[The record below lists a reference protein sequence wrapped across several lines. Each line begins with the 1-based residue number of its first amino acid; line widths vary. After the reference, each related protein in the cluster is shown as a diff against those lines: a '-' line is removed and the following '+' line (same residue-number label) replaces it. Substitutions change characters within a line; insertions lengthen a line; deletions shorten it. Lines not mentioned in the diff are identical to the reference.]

1 MTIKDAVQYY
11 KDNIDKCWDD
21 ENYKWEAIKHYRD
34 TWNNDAPD
42 FATMLEDALSHANN
56 LMSGPMYYPFKM
68 IVIFAKQD
76 PEKVRNM
83 FKNLYDESLPLEQ
96 RIHDFRTNISVLFE
110 NHRNENAQNAKSKN
124 TYQDLRAI
132 CVYLSFQYP
141 EKYYLYKSQMYKNFR
156 DKVGFI
162 ETSSEKNA
170 WIRKYSNYATLC
182 DAVVEE
188 IEQDEDLVM
197 MQRDRVESNPDFYK
211 DPALHL
217 LAQTVVYINANADG
231 SNGLDEYYPKDE
243 DYPVDL
249 TKEDWRR
256 FLEEVE
262 YPNHK
267 GSMRVLK
274 CYLDIGGE
282 ASPAKMSNR
291 YKGHAMVYISSVVN
305 TSKRALK
312 YFNMDPCPDGEDSV
326 CVFPIAFYGKHGTGE
341 DKGFYIYRMRDELM
355 AALQEMDLSDIEL
368 EYKEENN
375 DMSESGFGLNTIL
388 YGPPGT
394 GKTFNTMAYAVAII
408 EGKTYEDVQ
417 AEAAESYSEV
427 RKRYDS
433 YAEAGQIA
441 FTTFHQSYGYEDF
454 IEGIKPVVE
463 EESQNVSYSVE
474 SGVFKRF
481 CENAQEKIDMRENFD
496 TAWEK
501 LMQSATAKD
510 GYTFYRRSGKALET
524 KVDPELDKFFIPRP
538 NSENRITKDSVY
550 KYWSTDPL
558 ERERYYGNST
568 GGKWLKNVREAV
580 VDELQKN
587 YGLAEY
593 SPSVDTTKKYVFI
606 IDEINRGNISKIFG
620 ELITL
625 IEDSKR
631 KGSVEEAC
639 AILPYSKEEFS
650 VPDNVYIL
658 GTMNTAD
665 RSIALMDTA
674 LRRRFNFVEM
684 MPDTNVIEGIT
695 VSDDDKTLDVAKMLE
710 AINKRIEYLYDRE
723 HTIGHAFFTRLWN
736 DNSME
741 CLASIFKNK
750 VVPLLQEYFYE
761 DYEKIQLVLGDNDKS
776 SDTYKYILDKKVKET
791 DIFKKSPQLDLHEK
805 TYEIQED
812 AFKQIQSYI
821 EITETIKAEE

>member
-1 MTIKDAVQYY
+1 MTIKDAVKYY

-21 ENYKWEAIKHYRD
+21 ESYKWEAVKHYRD
-34 TWNNDAPD
+34 TWDIDAPD
-42 FATMLEDALSHANN
+42 FAAMLETALSHANN
-56 LMSGPMYYPFKM
+56 LMSGPMYYPYKM

-76 PEKVRNM
+76 PEKVRKM

-96 RIHDFRTNISVLFE
+96 RIHDFRANISVLFE
-110 NHRNENAQNAKSKN
+110 DHRKENAQNAKSKN

-156 DKVGFI
+156 DNVGFI

-170 WIRKYSNYATLC
+170 WIRKYSNYSTLC

-188 IEQDEDLVM
+188 IEKDEDLVM
-197 MQRDRVESNPDFYK
+197 MQRERVESNPDFYK

-217 LAQTVVYINANADG
+217 LAQTVVYINANSDG

-341 DKGFYIYRMRDELM
+341 DKGFYVYRMRDELK

-368 EYKEENN
+368 EYKEEKN

-496 TAWEK
+496 SAWEK

-550 KYWSTDPL
+550 KYWTTDPL

-593 SPSVDTTKKYVFI
+593 SPSVDTAKRFVFI

-631 KGSVEEAC
+631 KGSIEEAC

-684 MPDTNVIEGIT
+684 MPDTKVIEGIT
-695 VSDDDKTLDVAKMLE
+695 VSEDDKTLDVAKMLE

-736 DNSME
+736 DNSMD

-761 DYEKIQLVLGDNDKS
+761 DYEKIQMVLGDNDKS
-776 SDTYKYILDKKVKET
+776 SDAYKFILDKKVKET

-805 TYEIQED
+805 SYEIQED
-812 AFKQIQSYI
+812 AFKNIQSYI
-821 EITETIKAEE
+821 EITEIFKAEE